1 MQREA
6 ARRKNEGGWRHAFVA
21 FVYSWRGL
29 RAAWCH
35 EVAFRQEVIVFVL
48 ALPAA
53 WLLGRTSSEQAL
65 LVAVTLAVLVV
76 ELLNSAIEAVCD
88 LVHPEAHPLVARAK
102 DLGSAAVLLS
112 IACAA
117 LVWGGVLWLRFVGG

>member
-1 MQREA
+1 M
-6 ARRKNEGGWRHAFVA
+6 
-21 FVYSWRGL
+21 
-29 RAAWCH
+29 
-35 EVAFRQEVIVFVL
+35 AFRQEVLVFVMTVPL
-48 ALPAA
+48 AL
-53 WLLGRTSSEQAL
+53 LLGRTSVERAL
-65 LVAVTLAVLVV
+65 LVAATLVVLVV

>member
-1 MQREA
+1 M
-6 ARRKNEGGWRHAFVA
+6 RKNEGGWRHALVA
-21 FVYSWRGL
+21 FVYSWQGL
-29 RAAWCH
+29 RAAWRH
-35 EVAFRQEVIVFVL
+35 EMAFRQEVLVFVMTVPL
-48 ALPAA
+48 AV
-53 WLLGRTSSEQAL
+53 LLGRTSVERAL
-65 LVAVTLAVLVV
+65 LVAATLAVLVV